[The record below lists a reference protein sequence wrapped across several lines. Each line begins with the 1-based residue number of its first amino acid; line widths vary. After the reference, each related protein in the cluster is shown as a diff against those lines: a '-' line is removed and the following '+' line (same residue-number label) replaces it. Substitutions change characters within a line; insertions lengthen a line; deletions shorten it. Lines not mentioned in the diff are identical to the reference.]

1 MAKEKK
7 VVASSA
13 DTVKMSRVELETI
26 MTLVNTPLH
35 GSDARTRNRFIE
47 LTGKEYHEIFPKR
60 QAILEEASDKDENGK
75 AKIENGMYAIPVD
88 KQEET
93 QAKVKAFLEEKIAYV
108 LDKKSKPIFVGI
120 RSILEKNAKPM
131 SIGEGKIYDEVM
143 TELESI

>member
-13 DTVKMSRVELETI
+13 DTVKLSRVELETV
-26 MTLVNTPLH
+26 MSLLNTPLH

-47 LTGKEYHEIFPKR
+47 LTGKEYHEIFPTR
-60 QAILEEASDKDENGK
+60 QSILEEASDKDENGK

-88 KQEET
+88 KQEAT
-93 QAKVKAFLEEKIAYV
+93 QAKIKSFLEEKIAYA
-108 LDKKSKPIFVGI
+108 LDKKTKPVFVGI
-120 RSILEKNAKPM
+120 RAILEKHAKPM
-131 SIGEGKIYDEVM
+131 SIGEGKIYDELM